1 MLLSA
6 VLNCSRAPDCPLRSP
21 PWKQLFS
28 CASPAPVS
36 RQASMPTAVSAQAGH
51 LVPCSAHLTYT
62 ISISF
67 HEDFTITAV
76 KGCGILLPPAA
87 CILVLN
93 SVGGA
98 TACRAISGRDRW
110 FRPRG

>member
-1 MLLSA
+1 MLLSV

-21 PWKQLFS
+21 PWKQQFS

-36 RQASMPTAVSAQAGH
+36 RQASMPTAVRTQAGH
-51 LVPCSAHLTYT
+51 LVSCSAHLTYT

-67 HEDFTITAV
+67 HEDFIITAV

-98 TACRAISGRDRW
+98 TACRAI
-110 FRPRG
+110 RGCD

>member
-6 VLNCSRAPDCPLRSP
+6 VLNCSRAPDCPLQSP
-21 PWKQLFS
+21 PWKQQFS

-36 RQASMPTAVSAQAGH
+36 RQASMPTAVRTQAGY
-51 LVPCSAHLTYT
+51 LVSCSAHLTYT

-76 KGCGILLPPAA
+76 KGCGILLHPAAA

-98 TACRAISGRDRW
+98 TACRAIRGRD
-110 FRPRG
+110 